1 MKKVT
6 VAAKQ
11 SKNFSDQKLKDRFGP
26 RRSIEFVSSATY
38 QCDNDGGRP
47 ARFSDCR
54 LKP

>member
-1 MKKVT
+1 MKKVS

-11 SKNFSDQKLKDRFGP
+11 SKNFSDQKLKDRFGS

-38 QCDNDGGRP
+38 QCDDDGGRP